1 LKALNRRF
9 VQSLYFDTMEKYALI
24 VAGGS
29 GSRMGT
35 EIPKQFLSLGNA
47 PILMHTVKRFFGY
60 SDKVNIIVVLP
71 TEQISRWKQLCEKN
85 QFNIPHSIV
94 AGGNTR
100 FESVRNGLN
109 SISNQS
115 DALVAIHDGVRP
127 FVSKKVLDDAY
138 NTAAEKGNA
147 IASVALKDSI
157 RKIDNGKNT
166 AVDRAKHRIMQTPQT
181 FLLSTITSAFSVDES
196 PLFTDDAAV
205 AEASGENINL
215 IEGSYENIKITTP
228 EDLALAEAIMQKFE
242 F

>member
-1 LKALNRRF
+1 
-9 VQSLYFDTMEKYALI
+9 MEKYALI

-71 TEQISRWKQLCEKN
+71 SEQIARWKQLCEKN
-85 QFNIPHSIV
+85 QFNIPHTII

-109 SISNQS
+109 SISGQS
-115 DALVAIHDGVRP
+115 QALVAIHDGVRP
-127 FVSKKVLDDAY
+127 FISKKLLDNAY
-138 NTAAEKGNA
+138 NSAAENGNA
-147 IASVALKDSI
+147 IVSVPLKDSI
-157 RKIDNGKNT
+157 RKIENGGNT
-166 AVDRAKHRIMQTPQT
+166 AVDRSKYHIMQTPQT
-181 FLLSTITSAFSVDES
+181 FLLSTITSAFSVQES

-205 AEASGENINL
+205 AEASGVEIHL

>member
-1 LKALNRRF
+1 
-9 VQSLYFDTMEKYALI
+9 MEKYALI

-47 PILMHTVKRFFGY
+47 PILMHTVKRFWGY
-60 SDKVNIIVVLP
+60 SHNINIIVVLP
-71 TEQISRWKQLCEKN
+71 SEQITRWKQLCEKN
-85 QFNIPHSIV
+85 QFNIPHTII

-109 SISNQS
+109 SISTKS
-115 DALVAIHDGVRP
+115 KALVAIHDGVRP
-127 FVSKKVLDDAY
+127 FISKKLLDNAY
-138 NTAAEKGNA
+138 NSAAENGNA
-147 IASVALKDSI
+147 IVSVPLKDSI
-157 RKIDNGKNT
+157 RKIENGKNT
-166 AVDRAKHRIMQTPQT
+166 AVDRSKYHIMQTPQT
-181 FLLSTITSAFSVDES
+181 FLLSTITSAFSVEES

-205 AEASGENINL
+205 AEASGVEIHL
-215 IEGSYENIKITTP
+215 IEGSYETIKRTTP